1 MDPALEE
8 LPCPSTYSRMLLRR
22 WQRQTGTLLRG
33 TGLDAHRLLQET
45 TVSVR
50 QQLQILRNAKRLAG
64 TRDWALEFGHELN
77 INSHGPLGFA
87 AVSAK
92 TLSEG
97 LDVFGQFV
105 RIRAPYVNA
114 STSSS
119 ERNLILRFDADFQ
132 PLDDL
137 EIPLIEILLQVA
149 SAYVVAVLGQDVSS
163 MALYFRHG
171 ARGYASRYAR
181 FFKGSC
187 EFNADFNGVVLPASF
202 RAIECPLHDE
212 SIYRSSILR
221 CREAL
226 EAVLAPDDVVARTKH
241 WLAKHFDQI
250 ATNHSAISL
259 PRLEQLA
266 EVLCV
271 TPRTLIRQLA
281 HKGVCFSDLRTA
293 QQLDIAQ
300 RMLDDARYSAS
311 EIGALLGYDN
321 PANFARAFRRLTG
334 MAPGEFRR
342 RKRSE

>member
-1 MDPALEE
+1 MDSIVEE

-22 WQRQTGTLLRG
+22 WQRHAKELLKS
-33 TGLDAHRLLQET
+33 TGLDAHTLLQQT

-50 QQLQILRNAKRLAG
+50 QQLQILRNARRLAD
-64 TRDWALEFGHELN
+64 TRDWALEFGRELN

-105 RIRAPYVNA
+105 RIRAPYINA

-119 ERNLILRFDADFQ
+119 ERNLILRFDVDFQ
-132 PLDDL
+132 ALDDL
-137 EIPLIEILLQVA
+137 EIPMAEILLQVA
-149 SAYVVAVLGQDVSS
+149 SAYVIAVLGEDVSS
-163 MALYFRHG
+163 MALCFRHG

-181 FFKGSC
+181 YFKGTC

-202 RAIECPLHDE
+202 RMIECPLHDE
-212 SIYRSSILR
+212 SAYRSSILR

-226 EAVLAPDDVVARTKH
+226 ETVLAPDDVVARTNH
-241 WLAKHFDQI
+241 WLAKHFDRI

-266 EVLCV
+266 TELCV
-271 TPRTLIRQLA
+271 TPRTLIRQLGN
-281 HKGVCFSDLRTA
+281 KGTCFSDLRTT
-293 QQLDIAQ
+293 QQLGMAQ

-311 EIGALLGYDN
+311 EIGTLLGYDN
-321 PANFARAFRRLTG
+321 PANFARAFRRLSG

-342 RKRSE
+342 RKKSE